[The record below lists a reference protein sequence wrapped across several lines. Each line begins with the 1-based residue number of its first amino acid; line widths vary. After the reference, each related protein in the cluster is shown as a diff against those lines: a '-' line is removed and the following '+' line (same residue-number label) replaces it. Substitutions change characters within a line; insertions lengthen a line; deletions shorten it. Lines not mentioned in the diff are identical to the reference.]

1 MFQTKEEDKIAEKE
15 LTKMEKNNLPDKEFK
30 VIVIK
35 MITELG
41 RRMDEHSG
49 NFNKE
54 LKNLRKFQAKV
65 TDQKNPVTELKNTQ
79 KGFKSPR

>member
-1 MFQTKEEDKIAEKE
+1 MDVSNI
-15 LTKMEKNNLPDKEFK
+15 PDKEFK

-41 RRMDEHSG
+41 RRMDRHSE

-54 LKNLRKFQAKV
+54 MENIRKYQIEI
-65 TDQKNPVTELKNTQ
+65 TELKRTITELKKYIRSVQ
-79 KGFKSPR
+79 QQTI

>member
-35 MITELG
+35 MPTKLR
-41 RRMDEHSG
+41 RRMDEYNE

-54 LKNLRKFQAKV
+54 KTKNKKQQPSPTNQNLRKQ
-65 TDQKNPVTELKNTQ
+65 
-79 KGFKSPR
+79 